1 MDFILKNLDSKALQD
16 IFLSAMNNASSSERI
31 RYENKDDADKR
42 VGNNENA
49 NTGSSISQWKLP
61 KLTTEQWIWV
71 IIVGGF
77 ILYSIYRIL
86 IYAIVI
92 FIAYSIWT
100 SIKK

>member
-1 MDFILKNLDSKALQD
+1 MDFILKNLDSNALQD
-16 IFLSAMNNASSSERI
+16 IFQAVMNNASSSERI
-31 RYENKDDADKR
+31 QYENRENAGGRDQ
-42 VGNNENA
+42 NA
-49 NTGSSISQWKLP
+49 NTGSSVSQWKLP

-86 IYAIVI
+86 LYAIVI
-92 FIAYSIWT
+92 FIAYSLWT

>member
-16 IFLSAMNNASSSERI
+16 IFLTVMNNASSSERI

-49 NTGSSISQWKLP
+49 NVVSQWKLP

-71 IIVGGF
+71 LIVGGF